1 MKKMK
6 QQKVRLVDL
15 AAYCDVSMSTAS
27 RALSGTPGVRPE
39 LREKV
44 LAAAKTLNYYTP
56 TSIAGAK
63 VVVAASAVAM
73 LDHQRQQFT
82 TYVLEGIRK
91 RADILGAEI
100 VTRPIA
106 NLNEEQTLL
115 EQAMQDDDIAGLLF
129 ITMDDETM
137 LAQTRGFSKP
147 VILVNGD
154 DPSMELSSIT
164 PCNRAA
170 AASAT
175 SYLGE
180 KGHEKILFM
189 AHRGRRTIER
199 RLEGW
204 RDRIVGKGFID
215 WKSLLVDVED
225 WTPEAARRAICD
237 HIEAKGQDFTAV
249 LCAGDSL
256 AFGAIMGLMDKGLKV
271 PDDVSVV
278 GMDGLPQGEF
288 ASPPLTSV
296 HIPMQ
301 EIGMQAIDM
310 LRDQLVEPDRLAK
323 RVELYCKLVPR
334 ESDAPCKKAGKAKT
348 SPKKSQ

>member
-1 MKKMK
+1 MDKKK

-15 AAYCDVSMSTAS
+15 AAYCGVSMSTAS
-27 RALSGTPGVRPE
+27 RALSGTPGVRTE

-44 LAAAKTLNYYTP
+44 MAAAKTLNYYTP

-63 VVVAASAVAM
+63 VIVAASAVAM

-82 TYVLEGIRK
+82 TYVLEGIRA
-91 RADILGAEI
+91 RAEVLGAEI

-106 NLNEEQTLL
+106 NLNEEQTVL
-115 EQAMQDDDIAGLLF
+115 EQALQDDEIAGLLF

-154 DPSMELSSIT
+154 DPSMELSSIA

-175 SYLGE
+175 SYLNQE
-180 KGHEKILFM
+180 GHNKILFM

-204 RDRIVGKGFID
+204 RDRITEMGHTD
-215 WKSLLVDVED
+215 WKALFVDVDD
-225 WTPEAARRAICD
+225 WTPEAARKAILD
-237 HIEAKGQDFTAV
+237 HMERSGQNFSAV

-256 AFGAIMGLMDKGLKV
+256 AFGAIMGLLEKGLKV
-271 PDDVSVV
+271 PEDISVI

-288 ASPPLTSV
+288 VSPPLTSV
-296 HIPMQ
+296 HIPMK
-301 EIGMQAIDM
+301 EIGMHAIDM
-310 LRDQLVEPDRLAK
+310 LRDQLAEPDRLSK

-334 ESDAPCKKAGKAKT
+334 SSHAPCKKA
-348 SPKKSQ
+348 